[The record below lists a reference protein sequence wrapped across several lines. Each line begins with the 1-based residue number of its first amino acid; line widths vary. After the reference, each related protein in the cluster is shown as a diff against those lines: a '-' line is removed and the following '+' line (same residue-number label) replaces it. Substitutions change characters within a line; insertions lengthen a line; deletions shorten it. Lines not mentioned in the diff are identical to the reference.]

1 MSEPEEDI
9 DLEIQDLV
17 FLTPAK
23 ITINNKGKKDTLVI
37 SVDLVNKK
45 AYLPNGDLISYN
57 DLVFQYLEN
66 VNTPPED
73 FFAAPEEAQESAR
86 EAQRQS
92 EVIMEQFISDELDE
106 IEELQESE
114 ESEESEESQESQ
126 ESGEL

>member
-1 MSEPEEDI
+1 MSESEEDI

-23 ITINNKGKKDTLVI
+23 ITINNKGQKDTLVI

-57 DLVFQYLEN
+57 DLVFQYLES
-66 VNTPPED
+66 VNTLPED
-73 FFAAPEEAQESAR
+73 FFAAPEDAQEAAL

-106 IEELQESE
+106 IEELEELQESE
-114 ESEESEESQESQ
+114 EELQESEEL
-126 ESGEL
+126 GEL